1 MEVALQ
7 FQLQNS
13 LWALA
18 TVAFIAVGS
27 LLVGALARR
36 IARARGATPAVQR
49 QAFWGFLFAAPW
61 IIGFVIFVLG
71 PALASLYYSF
81 TDYKLGSTPEW
92 AGLDNYRQFLLG
104 EGAYGRRFKQ
114 AMFNSFYYAVIGVPL
129 QITAALLMAM
139 LLNQALRGIRLFRLI
154 FYTPVILA
162 GGPAILLAW
171 RYMLGSNGG
180 FINTTLQGSA
190 QNFFLFDWLYRGFIF
205 AVESFNGFY
214 SGLSRGDPIGPFKY
228 TLVAVVAVIALLT
241 LVGDWNA
248 NKRDRAL
255 RIAEVIGVVL
265 ALVLIANGIVA
276 EVLSPLWLLVF
287 GAVMTVLAARSLQR
301 DNARR
306 ARAFAVATL
315 AVLALALVL
324 VVTQPAEGEVA
335 FDISSY
341 LLALAAAAIPAAL
354 VLMLPG
360 ALRYRAA
367 VIGAVGLGVI
377 LLVAVAPAQLGGG
390 RWQLP
395 LTYVTLGSG
404 LEQPMD
410 ADYLSDVYPVETLS
424 VFWLYGLVVV
434 LMIALALTGER
445 RETARRVLTYG
456 ALLFFGL
463 LLVGSA
469 LDGARY
475 FRAFEEIA
483 VAEGKN
489 NFHFAL
495 FRASAAAFP
504 DNTRLPLWMT
514 SELWSKPALIFIT
527 MWSSGAGMLIFL
539 AALKGVPSQLYEAAE
554 VDGANRLQRFFKITL
569 PMISPAM
576 FYNVVIGIIAALQ
589 TFEAVYILQT
599 PQNVDSLRSAAFFL
613 YERTF
618 RELAIGQGAA
628 LSWILAVII
637 VALTVMQFRYSNWV
651 HYEV

>member
-1 MEVALQ
+1 MEVAFQ
-7 FQLQNS
+7 YQLQNIV
-13 LWALA
+13 WALA
-18 TVAFIAVGS
+18 TIAFIVLGS
-27 LLVGALARR
+27 LGVGVLARR

-81 TDYKLGSTPEW
+81 TDYKLGETPQW
-92 AGLDNYRQFLLG
+92 SGLDNYRQFLLG

-129 QITAALLMAM
+129 QIGAALLMAM
-139 LLNQALRGIRLFRLI
+139 LLNQALRGIKLFRLI

-171 RYMLGSNGG
+171 RYMLASNGG
-180 FINTTLQGSA
+180 FINTTLQSSA
-190 QNFFLFDWLYRGFIF
+190 RGFFMFDWLYRGFIF
-205 AVESFNGFY
+205 VVESFNGFY

-228 TLVAVVAVIALLT
+228 TLVAILAVLALLAV
-241 LVGDWNA
+241 VGSDWTPA
-248 NKRDRAL
+248 KRERAM
-255 RIAEVIGVVL
+255 RIVEVIGGAL
-265 ALVLIANGIVA
+265 AFVLIANGIVA
-276 EVLSPLWLLVF
+276 EVLSPLWILVF
-287 GAVMTVLAARSLQR
+287 GAAMMALAALSLRRGQ
-301 DNARR
+301 ASR
-306 ARAFAVATL
+306 ARAFAIGTL

-324 VVTQPAEGEVA
+324 VLTQPAAEGV
-335 FDISSY
+335 DSSTY
-341 LLALAAAAIPAAL
+341 LLALAATAVPALLVLFAPTRLRPTSATVGALALAL
-354 VLMLPG
+354 VL
-360 ALRYRAA
+360 
-367 VIGAVGLGVI
+367 
-377 LLVAVAPAQLGGG
+377 LVVVAPAQFGGG
-390 RWQLP
+390 KWQLP
-395 LTYVTLGSG
+395 LRYLTMGTG
-404 LEQPMD
+404 LEQPGD
-410 ADYLSDVYPVETLS
+410 ADYLTDVYPEQTLS
-424 VFWLYGLVVV
+424 VYWFYGLTVV
-434 LMIALALTGER
+434 LLVGVTLLGTRRDKLRQGVVYGGLA
-445 RETARRVLTYG
+445 
-456 ALLFFGL
+456 FFGL

-475 FRAFEEIA
+475 FKAFEDIA
-483 VAEGKN
+483 VASGGN

-495 FRASAAAFP
+495 FRTASSIFP
-504 DNTRLPLWMT
+504 DANRVPLWMT

-527 MWSSGAGMLIFL
+527 MWSSGASMLIFL
-539 AALKGVPSQLYEAAE
+539 AALKGVPAQLYEAAE
-554 VDGANRLQRFFKITL
+554 VDGANRWQRFMKITL

-576 FYNVVIGIIAALQ
+576 FYNVVIGVIAALQ

>member
-1 MEVALQ
+1 MEVAFQYQ
-7 FQLQNS
+7 FQNL

-18 TVAFIAVGS
+18 TIAFIAVGS
-27 LLVGALARR
+27 VGVGLLARWL
-36 IARARGATPAVQR
+36 ARVRGATPAVQR
-49 QAFWGFLFAAPW
+49 KAFWGFLFAAPW

-81 TDYKLGSTPEW
+81 TDYKLGGSPEW

-139 LLNQALRGIRLFRLI
+139 LLNQALRGIKLFRLI

-171 RYMLGSNGG
+171 RYMLASNGG
-180 FINTTLQGSA
+180 FINTTLQNAARS
-190 QNFFLFDWLYRGFIF
+190 FFLFDWLYRGFIYV
-205 AVESFNGFY
+205 VESFNGFY

-228 TLVAVVAVIALLT
+228 TLVAVIAVLALLAV
-241 LVGDWNA
+241 VGSDWTPS
-248 NKRDRAL
+248 KRERAL
-255 RIAEVIGVVL
+255 RIVEVIGGIL
-265 ALVLIANGIVA
+265 AFVFIANGIVA
-276 EVLSPLWLLVF
+276 EVLSPLWILVF
-287 GAVMTVLAARSLQR
+287 GAAMLALAGLSLRRGMTQ
-301 DNARR
+301 R
-306 ARAFAVATL
+306 ARAFAIGTL
-315 AVLALALVL
+315 AVLALALLLVL
-324 VVTQPAEGEVA
+324 TQPAAEGFA
-335 FDISSY
+335 PTPY
-341 LLALAAAAIPAAL
+341 LLALAAVAVPALLLLFAPLQMRGRIAGVSALAL
-354 VLMLPG
+354 V
-360 ALRYRAA
+360 
-367 VIGAVGLGVI
+367 VI
-377 LLVAVAPAQLGGG
+377 LLASVAPAQFGEN

-395 LTYVTLGSG
+395 LRYITLNTA
-404 LEQPMD
+404 LDQPGD
-410 ADYLSDVYPVETLS
+410 IDYLSDVYPEQTLS
-424 VFWLYGLVVV
+424 VYWFYGLTV
-434 LMIALALTGER
+434 ALLLSVALLGTR
-445 RETARRVLTYG
+445 REKLRQGIVYAG
-456 ALLFFGL
+456 LLFFGL

-483 VAEGKN
+483 AASGGN
-489 NFHFAL
+489 NFHFSL
-495 FRASAAAFP
+495 FRQASATFP
-504 DNTRLPLWMT
+504 GNDRVPLWMS

-527 MWSSGAGMLIFL
+527 MWSSGASMLIFL
-539 AALKGVPSQLYEAAE
+539 AALKGVPAQLYEAAE
-554 VDGANRLQRFFKITL
+554 VDGANRWQRFTKITI

-576 FYNVVIGIIAALQ
+576 FYNVVIGVIAALQ

-618 RELAIGQGAA
+618 RELVIGQGAA